1 MRLSVTTVQLLRF
14 GNPRVLHYLAVFFER
29 DSFPLS
35 DSSSVPADQHPSE
48 LPALSEGY
56 PRGEIAGQLVESGKL
71 QSCRPR
77 VPTTLNSCHVH
88 SAAVPAEPSTQ
99 LNSKNEQSE
108 FSRTIRCERHILGR
122 QMTKCPPD
130 QPAPSPPHTASHRL
144 PCGLPPLVPTPWFL
158 LPRSLTP
165 PNLRDAAQQVA
176 DFVPIQLRHN
186 GHAMDVSQ
194 QVLRVAKEHA
204 ARGLAIAAAQ

>member
-35 DSSSVPADQHPSE
+35 DSSSVPAGQHPSE

-77 VPTTLNSCHVH
+77 VPSTLNSCHVH
-88 SAAVPAEPSTQ
+88 SAAVPAEPSTP
-99 LNSKNEQSE
+99 L
-108 FSRTIRCERHILGR
+108 RCERHILGR

-144 PCGLPPLVPTPWFL
+144 PCGLPPLVPRPSFLAPRSSPLVPTPWFL
-158 LPRSLTP
+158 LPGSCSL
-165 PNLRDAAQQVA
+165 
-176 DFVPIQLRHN
+176 VP
-186 GHAMDVSQ
+186 
-194 QVLRVAKEHA
+194 
-204 ARGLAIAAAQ
+204 